1 MKAFK
6 GHLLPDD
13 LYYLV
18 LSYNDKT
25 NWKWFKDNNLT
36 IPKDLGFSLVNKL
49 SIEQLNNLIAED
61 METSNNIES
70 IPSAVEELQRMVK

>member
-25 NWKWFKDNNLT
+25 NWQWFKDNNLT
-36 IPKDLGFSLVNKL
+36 EPSDIGFKLVSKL
-49 SIEQLNNLIAED
+49 YIEQLNELIKYAIKYNLDHIQY
-61 METSNNIES
+61 ETKNS
-70 IPSAVEELQRMVK
+70 

>member
-1 MKAFK
+1 MKKFK

-36 IPKDLGFSLVNKL
+36 ISKDLGFSLVNKL
-49 SIEQLNNLIAED
+49 SIEQLNDLIKHAIKYNLDLIQY
-61 METSNNIES
+61 ETENN
-70 IPSAVEELQRMVK
+70 

>member
-1 MKAFK
+1 MKKFK

-25 NWKWFKDNNLT
+25 NWQWFKDNNLT
-36 IPKDLGFSLVNKL
+36 VPKDFGFSLVNKL
-49 SIEQLNNLIAED
+49 SSQQLTDLILNAVDFNLNLIKY
-61 METSNNIES
+61 ETENS
-70 IPSAVEELQRMVK
+70 

>member
-1 MKAFK
+1 MKKFK

-25 NWKWFKDNNLT
+25 NWQWFKDNNLT

-49 SIEQLNNLIAED
+49 SSQQLTDLILNAVDFNLNLIKYKTEN
-61 METSNNIES
+61 S
-70 IPSAVEELQRMVK
+70 

>member
-1 MKAFK
+1 MKTFK

-36 IPKDLGFSLVNKL
+36 EPSDIGFKLVSKL
-49 SIEQLNNLIAED
+49 SIEQLNELIKHAIKYNLDHIQY
-61 METSNNIES
+61 ETENS
-70 IPSAVEELQRMVK
+70 

>member
-1 MKAFK
+1 M
-6 GHLLPDD
+6 PDD

-25 NWKWFKDNNLT
+25 NWQWFKDNNLT

-49 SIEQLNNLIAED
+49 SSQQLTDLILNAVDFNLNLIKY
-61 METSNNIES
+61 ETENS
-70 IPSAVEELQRMVK
+70 

>member
-1 MKAFK
+1 MKKFK

-25 NWKWFKDNNLT
+25 NWQWFKDNNLT
-36 IPKDLGFSLVNKL
+36 IPKDLVFSLFNKL
-49 SIEQLNNLIAED
+49 SIQQLTDLILNAVDFNLNLIKY
-61 METSNNIES
+61 ET
-70 IPSAVEELQRMVK
+70 

>member
-1 MKAFK
+1 MKKFK

-25 NWKWFKDNNLT
+25 NWQWFKDNNLT
-36 IPKDLGFSLVNKL
+36 EPSDIGFKLVSKL
-49 SIEQLNNLIAED
+49 SIEQLNELIKHAIKYNLDHIQY
-61 METSNNIES
+61 ETKNS
-70 IPSAVEELQRMVK
+70 

>member
-36 IPKDLGFSLVNKL
+36 TPSDIGFKLVSKL
-49 SIEQLNNLIAED
+49 SIEQLNELIKHAIKYNLDHIQY
-61 METSNNIES
+61 ETENS
-70 IPSAVEELQRMVK
+70 

>member
-36 IPKDLGFSLVNKL
+36 IPQDLGFSLVNKL
-49 SIEQLNNLIAED
+49 SIEQLNNLIKHAIKYNLD
-61 METSNNIES
+61 HIQYETENS
-70 IPSAVEELQRMVK
+70 

>member
-25 NWKWFKDNNLT
+25 NWQWFKDNNLT

-49 SIEQLNNLIAED
+49 SSQQLTDLILNAVDFNLNLIKY
-61 METSNNIES
+61 ETENS
-70 IPSAVEELQRMVK
+70 

>member
-1 MKAFK
+1 MKTFK
-6 GHLLPDD
+6 EHLLPDD

-36 IPKDLGFSLVNKL
+36 VPSDIGFKLVSKL
-49 SIEQLNNLIAED
+49 SIEQLNELIKHAIKYNLDHIQY
-61 METSNNIES
+61 ETKNS
-70 IPSAVEELQRMVK
+70 

>member
-1 MKAFK
+1 MKKFK

-25 NWKWFKDNNLT
+25 NWQWFKDNNLT

-49 SIEQLNNLIAED
+49 SSQQLIDLILNAVDFNLNLIKYEAEN
-61 METSNNIES
+61 S
-70 IPSAVEELQRMVK
+70 

>member
-1 MKAFK
+1 MKRFK

-13 LYYLV
+13 LFYLL

-36 IPKDLGFSLVNKL
+36 EPSDIGFKL
-49 SIEQLNNLIAED
+49 KETLSKEQLDDLIKNAIEFNLKLIQYN
-61 METSNNIES
+61 T
-70 IPSAVEELQRMVK
+70 

>member
-25 NWKWFKDNNLT
+25 NWQWFKDNNLT
-36 IPKDLGFSLVNKL
+36 EPSDIGFKLVSKL
-49 SIEQLNNLIAED
+49 SIEQLNELIKHAIKYNLDHIQY
-61 METSNNIES
+61 ETKNS
-70 IPSAVEELQRMVK
+70 

>member
-1 MKAFK
+1 MKKFK

-25 NWKWFKDNNLT
+25 NLKWFKDNNLT
-36 IPKDLGFSLVNKL
+36 VPKDLGFSLVNKL
-49 SIEQLNNLIAED
+49 STEQLNNLIKHAIKYNLD
-61 METSNNIES
+61 HIQYETENN
-70 IPSAVEELQRMVK
+70 

>member
-6 GHLLPDD
+6 GYLLPDD

-25 NWKWFKDNNLT
+25 NWQWFKDNNLT

-49 SIEQLNNLIAED
+49 SSQQLTDLILNAVNLNLIKY
-61 METSNNIES
+61 ETENS
-70 IPSAVEELQRMVK
+70 

>member
-18 LSYNDKT
+18 LSYNNKT
-25 NWKWFKDNNLT
+25 NWQWFKDNNLT

-49 SIEQLNNLIAED
+49 SSQQLTDLILNAVDFNLNLIKY
-61 METSNNIES
+61 ETENS
-70 IPSAVEELQRMVK
+70 

>member
-36 IPKDLGFSLVNKL
+36 TPSDIGFKLVSKL
-49 SIEQLNNLIAED
+49 SIEQLNELIKHVIKYNLDHIQY
-61 METSNNIES
+61 ETENS
-70 IPSAVEELQRMVK
+70 

>member
-1 MKAFK
+1 MKKFK

-25 NWKWFKDNNLT
+25 NWQWFKDNNLT

-49 SIEQLNNLIAED
+49 SSQQLTDLILNAVDFNLNLIKYEAEN
-61 METSNNIES
+61 S
-70 IPSAVEELQRMVK
+70 

>member
-36 IPKDLGFSLVNKL
+36 ATYDIGFKLVSKL
-49 SIEQLNNLIAED
+49 SIEQLNELIKHAIKYNLDHIQY
-61 METSNNIES
+61 ETENS
-70 IPSAVEELQRMVK
+70 

>member
-1 MKAFK
+1 MKKFK

-36 IPKDLGFSLVNKL
+36 TPSDIGFKLVSKL
-49 SIEQLNNLIAED
+49 SIEQLNGLIKHAIKYNLDHIQY
-61 METSNNIES
+61 ETKNS
-70 IPSAVEELQRMVK
+70 

>member
-25 NWKWFKDNNLT
+25 NWQWFKDNNLT
-36 IPKDLGFSLVNKL
+36 IPQDLGFSLVDKL
-49 SIEQLNNLIAED
+49 SSQQLVDLILKAVDFNLDLIKY
-61 METSNNIES
+61 ETKDN
-70 IPSAVEELQRMVK
+70 

>member
-18 LSYNDKT
+18 LSYNVKT

-49 SIEQLNNLIAED
+49 SIEQLNNLIKHAIKYNLD
-61 METSNNIES
+61 HIQYETENS
-70 IPSAVEELQRMVK
+70 

>member
-36 IPKDLGFSLVNKL
+36 VPSDIGFKLVSKL
-49 SIEQLNNLIAED
+49 SIEQLNNLIKHAIKYNLD
-61 METSNNIES
+61 HIQYETKNS
-70 IPSAVEELQRMVK
+70 

>member
-49 SIEQLNNLIAED
+49 SSQQLTDLILNAVDFNLNLIKY
-61 METSNNIES
+61 ETENS
-70 IPSAVEELQRMVK
+70 

>member
-36 IPKDLGFSLVNKL
+36 ISKDLGFSLVNKL
-49 SIEQLNNLIAED
+49 SIEQLNNLIKHAIKYNLD
-61 METSNNIES
+61 HIQYETENS
-70 IPSAVEELQRMVK
+70 

>member
-1 MKAFK
+1 MKTFK

-49 SIEQLNNLIAED
+49 SIEQLNNLIKHAIKYNLD
-61 METSNNIES
+61 HIQYETKNS
-70 IPSAVEELQRMVK
+70 

>member
-25 NWKWFKDNNLT
+25 NCQWYEKYFIL
-36 IPKDLGFSLVNKL
+36 NK
-49 SIEQLNNLIAED
+49 
-61 METSNNIES
+61 
-70 IPSAVEELQRMVK
+70 

>member
-1 MKAFK
+1 MKKFK

-25 NWKWFKDNNLT
+25 NWQWFKDNNLT

-49 SIEQLNNLIAED
+49 SNQQLTDLILNAVDFNLNLIKY
-61 METSNNIES
+61 ETENS
-70 IPSAVEELQRMVK
+70 

>member
-1 MKAFK
+1 MKTFK

-36 IPKDLGFSLVNKL
+36 TPSDIGFKLVSKL
-49 SIEQLNNLIAED
+49 SIEQLNELIKHAIKYNLDHIQY
-61 METSNNIES
+61 ETKNS
-70 IPSAVEELQRMVK
+70 

>member
-36 IPKDLGFSLVNKL
+36 APSDIGFK
-49 SIEQLNNLIAED
+49 
-61 METSNNIES
+61 
-70 IPSAVEELQRMVK
+70 

>member
-1 MKAFK
+1 MKKFK

-25 NWKWFKDNNLT
+25 NWQWFKDNNLT

-49 SIEQLNNLIAED
+49 SSQQLTDLILNAVDFNLNLIKY
-61 METSNNIES
+61 ETENS
-70 IPSAVEELQRMVK
+70 